1 MSMYLTA
8 AAFKI
13 KVGNGLRK
21 LVLLKLADNANDNGE
36 CFPSIKHI
44 AKECEMGRTTVK
56 SHIKALEELG
66 FIYKIE
72 RKIGNINTSNLYRMN
87 FGFVGKDVVVFDK
100 EEGGSPADLG
110 GHQTTEGGSPADLG
124 GGSPADHIINHI
136 SNQSINHSADAPV
149 LPDDKTESTRKQ
161 FNAIVKVFN
170 ATFENVPAVRVVS
183 LDAKKENE
191 KRIKLVPAAWAFA
204 KQRVEA
210 WRATGVIDHEPTAK
224 DVLAWFEGY
233 FASCAQDE
241 FINGTAPRAAGHKNW
256 RADFGYMM
264 RMTTIEARVLEAV

>member
-8 AAFKI
+8 AAFKLE
-13 KVGNGLRK
+13 VGNGLRK

-100 EEGGSPADLG
+100 ED
-110 GHQTTEGGSPADLG
+110 GGSPADLG

-264 RMTTIEARVLEAV
+264 RMTTIEARVLEAA

>member
-8 AAFKI
+8 AAFKL
-13 KVGNGLRK
+13 KVGNPLRK

-36 CFPSIKHI
+36 CFPSFQYI
-44 AKECEMGRTTVK
+44 ADQCEISKASVMR
-56 SHIKALEELG
+56 HIKALEAQGLITRIQRKNG
-66 FIYKIE
+66 YLNQSNVYK
-72 RKIGNINTSNLYRMN
+72 MN
-87 FGFVGKDVVVFDK
+87 FEFSGKDVVITSQAGSVT
-100 EEGGSPADLG
+100 EIPPSSTVTLGSVRETLGGSVTVTPI
-110 GHQTTEGGSPADLG
+110 T
-124 GGSPADHIINHI
+124 NHLL
-136 SNQSINHSADAPV
+136 NQSINHSADAPV
-149 LPDDKTESTRKQ
+149 LPDAKTESTRKQ

-264 RMTTIEARVLEAV
+264 RMTTIEARVLEAA

>member
-13 KVGNGLRK
+13 DVGNPLTK

-36 CFPSIKHI
+36 CFPSYGYIAEQCEMSKRSVIKHI
-44 AKECEMGRTTVK
+44 QV
-56 SHIKALEELG
+56 LEEKGIITRVHRKNGHLHKSNV
-66 FIYKIE
+66 YK
-72 RKIGNINTSNLYRMN
+72 MN
-87 FGFVGKDVVVFDK
+87 FEFSGKAVVITSPVSS
-100 EEGGSPADLG
+100 ESPALG
-110 GHQTTEGGSPADLG
+110 GAAGALGSESPALWG
-124 GGSPADHIINHI
+124 SESPAPITNHLL
-136 SNQSINHSADAPV
+136 NQSINQSCADAPV
-149 LPDDKTESTRKQ
+149 LPDAKTETTRKQ

-233 FASCAQDE
+233 FANCAQDE

>member
-13 KVGNGLRK
+13 DVGNPLTK

-36 CFPSIKHI
+36 CFPSYGYIAEQCEMSKRSVIKHI
-44 AKECEMGRTTVK
+44 QV
-56 SHIKALEELG
+56 LEEKGIITRVHRRNGHLHKSNV
-66 FIYKIE
+66 YK
-72 RKIGNINTSNLYRMN
+72 MN
-87 FGFVGKDVVVFDK
+87 FEFSGKAVVITSPAGS
-100 EEGGSPADLG
+100 ESPALGGS
-110 GHQTTEGGSPADLG
+110 ESPA
-124 GGSPADHIINHI
+124 PITNHLL
-136 SNQSINHSADAPV
+136 NQSINHSADAPV

>member
-1 MSMYLTA
+1 M
-8 AAFKI
+8 
-13 KVGNGLRK
+13 
-21 LVLLKLADNANDNGE
+21 
-36 CFPSIKHI
+36 
-44 AKECEMGRTTVK
+44 
-56 SHIKALEELG
+56 
-66 FIYKIE
+66 
-72 RKIGNINTSNLYRMN
+72 
-87 FGFVGKDVVVFDK
+87 
-100 EEGGSPADLG
+100 
-110 GHQTTEGGSPADLG
+110 
-124 GGSPADHIINHI
+124 
-136 SNQSINHSADAPV
+136 
-149 LPDDKTESTRKQ
+149 PDDKTESTRKQ

-264 RMTTIEARVLEAV
+264 RMTTIEARVLEAA

>member
-13 KVGNGLRK
+13 DVGNPLTK

-36 CFPSIKHI
+36 CFPSYGYIAEQCEMSKRSVIKHI
-44 AKECEMGRTTVK
+44 Q
-56 SHIKALEELG
+56 ILEEKGIITRVHRRSGHLHKSNV
-66 FIYKIE
+66 YK
-72 RKIGNINTSNLYRMN
+72 MN
-87 FGFVGKDVVVFDK
+87 FEFSGKAVVIT
-100 EEGGSPADLG
+100 SPASS
-110 GHQTTEGGSPADLG
+110 ESPALG
-124 GGSPADHIINHI
+124 SAPNSLGSESPALRGSESPAPITNHLL
-136 SNQSINHSADAPV
+136 NQPINHSADAPV
-149 LPDDKTESTRKQ
+149 LPDAKTETTRKQ